1 VSNEQETLA
10 GIGVIVVLMGLLA
23 LLLLRMARSREVD
36 VEEDFWLAGPLDR
49 VALGLPAALGQVPRL
64 RVEVLDRT
72 TFQLV
77 RRVTPG
83 WVYALFLVLGIFA
96 AIAVA
101 LVKEDR
107 RTPAVLVG
115 TEHGPLLR
123 VTGRLEKDQ
132 IPALRAAL
140 APMTARA

>member
-1 VSNEQETLA
+1 MVSNDQATLA
-10 GIGVIVVLMGLLA
+10 GVVVGLMGLLA
-23 LLLLRMARSREVD
+23 LLLRRMARSREVD

-49 VALGLPAALGQVPRL
+49 VAAGFPAALGQVPRL
-64 RVEVLDRT
+64 RVVVLDRT
-72 TFQLV
+72 TFELV
-77 RRVTPG
+77 CR
-83 WVYALFLVLGIFA
+83 
-96 AIAVA
+96 
-101 LVKEDR
+101 DR